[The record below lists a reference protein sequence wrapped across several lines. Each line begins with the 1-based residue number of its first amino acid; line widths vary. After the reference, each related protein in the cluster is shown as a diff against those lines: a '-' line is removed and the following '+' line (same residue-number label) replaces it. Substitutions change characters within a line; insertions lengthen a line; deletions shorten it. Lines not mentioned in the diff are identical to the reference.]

1 MNRAYSLL
9 EVKSFDSER
18 REISGIATTPT
29 PDRMGDIVEPLG
41 ASFAP
46 EIPLLWQHDRQ
57 SPVGIAR
64 FGKPTK
70 DGIPF
75 TASLPKIDEAG
86 RLKDLVDMAWQSVK
100 AGLVRAVSIGF
111 RSLEHSMMN
120 DGGFRFTKS
129 EIIELSLVTI
139 PANAEATIQTVK
151 SLDSAVRV
159 AAFGEKEKSG
169 ASDAIKKSTAKKV
182 TKMNVR
188 EQIEALELRS
198 KSLSSERLEIQEKAI
213 SEGRTKDEAEQER
226 FKEICAELKALSDE
240 LADLKEME
248 GELVAKAAPVT
259 EKTVTKA
266 VSNVVVKNTEKHTD
280 GLAFAKAARALALG
294 SIERRSAVE
303 IARELYQG
311 NDEIIAATGAL
322 MTKSAVAAGT
332 TSNATWA
339 KPLVGQESTAFADFV
354 NYLRPQTILGKFGS
368 GGIPALRNVPF
379 RTALISQSSGGNGY
393 WVGEGKPKP
402 LTKFDFARTTLEPLK
417 VANIAVATMELIR
430 DSSPSAATLI
440 RDSLADALR
449 ERLDIDFIDP
459 SKTASAGVSPA
470 GILNGVTAIPS
481 SGIDADAVRTDIA
494 ALLKAF
500 INANNA
506 PTTGVLVMPATV
518 ALTLS
523 LMVNPL
529 GQPEFPGITAN
540 GGTLLGL
547 PVITSQYVPTVSAGS
562 TVALINAS
570 DVYLGD
576 DGGIE
581 LSMSDQASLQMDDNP
596 DSPVTSSTVLVS
608 LWQHNMVGFRAERTI
623 NWARRRTTSV
633 AHLSGVKWSL

>member
-1 MNRAYSLL
+1 MNLAYSLL
-9 EVKSFDSER
+9 EVKSFDYER

-46 EIPLLWQHDRQ
+46 ELPLLWQHDRE
-57 SPVGIAR
+57 SPVGIAK

-75 TASLPKIDEAG
+75 TASLPKIEEAG
-86 RLKDLVDMAWQSVK
+86 KLKDMVDLAWQSVK

-111 RSLEHSMMN
+111 RSLEHSVMN
-120 DGGFRFTKS
+120 DGGWRFTKS

-159 AAFGEKEKSG
+159 AALGEVEKSG
-169 ASDAIKKSTAKKV
+169 DSDAKKSTPKKV
-182 TKMNVR
+182 KKMNIR

-198 KSLSSERLEIQEKAI
+198 KSLSAERVEIQEKAI

-226 FKEICAELKALSDE
+226 FKEICAELKAISDE
-240 LADLKEME
+240 LADLRAME

-259 EKTVTKA
+259 DKTVVKSA
-266 VSNVVVKNTEKHTD
+266 SNVVVKNTEKHTD

-303 IARELYQG
+303 IARELYHG

-332 TSNATWA
+332 TAESTWA

-368 GGIPALRNVPF
+368 GGIPALRKVPF
-379 RTALISQSSGGNGY
+379 RTALISQSSGGDGY

-402 LTKFDFARTTLEPLK
+402 LTKFDFSRTTLEPLK

-449 ERLDIDFIDP
+449 ERLDIDFINP
-459 SKTASAGVSPA
+459 AKTASAGVSPA
-470 GILNGVTAIPS
+470 GILNGVSAIAS
-481 SGIDADAVRTDIA
+481 SGTDADAVRTDIA
-494 ALLKAF
+494 KLLKAF
-500 INANNA
+500 ISANNA

-523 LMVNPL
+523 LMVNAL
-529 GQPEFPGITAN
+529 GQPEFPGITVN

-547 PVITSQYVPTVSAGS
+547 PVITSQYIPTVSAGS

-576 DGGIE
+576 EGGIE
-581 LSMSDQASLQMDDNP
+581 VSMSDQASLQMDNAP
-596 DSPVTSSTVLVS
+596 DSPATASTVLVS

-623 NWARRRTTSV
+623 NWARRRSVSV
-633 AHLSGVKWSL
+633 AHLSGVNWSL